1 MVTLALIALLLTLVA
16 PRYLG
21 TVSHAEEATLRTNLS
36 VLRDAIDKFHA
47 DHERYPESL
56 EQLVKER
63 YVRAV
68 PLDPITK
75 TNASWN
81 VTPPEDPKKGAVYDV
96 RSGASANGRDG
107 TPYANW

>member
-1 MVTLALIALLLTLVA
+1 MSQW
-16 PRYLG
+16 G
-21 TVSHAEEATLRTNLS
+21 QSAEDWRKSA
-36 VLRDAIDKFHA
+36 
-47 DHERYPESL
+47 
-56 EQLVKER
+56 LVKER
-63 YVRAV
+63 YLRAV